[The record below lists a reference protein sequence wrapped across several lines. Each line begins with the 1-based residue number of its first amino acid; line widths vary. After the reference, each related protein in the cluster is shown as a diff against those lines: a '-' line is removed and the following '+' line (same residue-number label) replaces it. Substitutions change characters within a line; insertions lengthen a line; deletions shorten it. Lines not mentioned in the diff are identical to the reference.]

1 MKNLIET
8 AKATKVPEKYEL
20 RASDLDTLYRE
31 AHGDVFRMI
40 SWAFKIG
47 FHQGQKAKGGI
58 SMTKEDMIALGIPKD
73 RMKDFRT
80 RYFADVKKA
89 AQRLN
94 KSSEQSTDDVKKAI
108 AALVQVIDDPEI
120 LHQILSYV
128 ASLHTGGDR

>member
-1 MKNLIET
+1 MGVQDWLPSGAE
-8 AKATKVPEKYEL
+8 
-20 RASDLDTLYRE
+20 
-31 AHGDVFRMI
+31 G
-40 SWAFKIG
+40 
-47 FHQGQKAKGGI
+47 KGGI

-108 AALVQVIDDPEI
+108 AALVQVIDDSEI

>member
-20 RASDLDTLYRE
+20 RASDLDALYRE
-31 AHGDVFRMI
+31 AHGDVFRMV

-47 FHQGQKAKGGI
+47 FHRGQKAKGGI

-108 AALVQVIDDPEI
+108 AALVQVIDDPET
-120 LHQILSYV
+120 LHLILSYV
-128 ASLHTGGDR
+128 ASLHTGGYR

>member
-1 MKNLIET
+1 MGVQDWLPSGAE
-8 AKATKVPEKYEL
+8 
-20 RASDLDTLYRE
+20 
-31 AHGDVFRMI
+31 G
-40 SWAFKIG
+40 
-47 FHQGQKAKGGI
+47 KGGI

-108 AALVQVIDDPEI
+108 ATLVQVIDDPEI

>member
-1 MKNLIET
+1 
-8 AKATKVPEKYEL
+8 
-20 RASDLDTLYRE
+20 
-31 AHGDVFRMI
+31 
-40 SWAFKIG
+40 
-47 FHQGQKAKGGI
+47 
-58 SMTKEDMIALGIPKD
+58 MTKEDVIALGIPKD

>member
-1 MKNLIET
+1 
-8 AKATKVPEKYEL
+8 
-20 RASDLDTLYRE
+20 
-31 AHGDVFRMI
+31 
-40 SWAFKIG
+40 
-47 FHQGQKAKGGI
+47 
-58 SMTKEDMIALGIPKD
+58 MTKEDMIALGIPKD

-120 LHQILSYV
+120 TRFFPMWLPFIPGVIADAGQSQDQLYPGRGSENNP
-128 ASLHTGGDR
+128 A

>member
-1 MKNLIET
+1 
-8 AKATKVPEKYEL
+8 
-20 RASDLDTLYRE
+20 
-31 AHGDVFRMI
+31 
-40 SWAFKIG
+40 
-47 FHQGQKAKGGI
+47 
-58 SMTKEDMIALGIPKD
+58 MTKEDMIALGIPKD
-73 RMKDFRT
+73 RMK
-80 RYFADVKKA
+80 DVKKA

>member
-8 AKATKVPEKYEL
+8 AKATKVPNKYEL
-20 RASDLDTLYRE
+20 RASDLETLYRE
-31 AHGDVFRMI
+31 TRGDVFRMI

-58 SMTKEDMIALGIPKD
+58 IMTKEDMISLGIPKD

-89 AQRLN
+89 AQRMN

-108 AALVQVIDDPEI
+108 SALVQVIDDSEI

-128 ASLHTGGDR
+128 ASLHAGGDR

>member
-1 MKNLIET
+1 MGVQDWLPSGAE
-8 AKATKVPEKYEL
+8 
-20 RASDLDTLYRE
+20 
-31 AHGDVFRMI
+31 G
-40 SWAFKIG
+40 
-47 FHQGQKAKGGI
+47 KGGI
-58 SMTKEDMIALGIPKD
+58 IMTKEDMISLGIPKD

-108 AALVQVIDDPEI
+108 SALVQVIDDSEI

-128 ASLHTGGDR
+128 ASLHAGGDR

>member
-20 RASDLDTLYRE
+20 RASDLDALYRE
-31 AHGDVFRMI
+31 AHGDVFRMV
-40 SWAFKIG
+40 SWASRLASIRAEG
-47 FHQGQKAKGGI
+47 KGGI